1 MKENDVCDTEP
12 ETALGRDPLSAGIA
26 MGQGVTVLN
35 GKKVEL
41 N

>member
-1 MKENDVCDTEP
+1 MCDTEL
-12 ETALGRDPLSAGIA
+12 ETALRRDPLSAGIA
-26 MGQGVTVLN
+26 MGQGITVLN